1 MYSTAIRLW
10 EPFEIVLT
18 AEKEYENCY
27 RDVCVWV
34 HLKGPGFDKKCFGFW
49 DGGNIFRIRVTATR
63 QGLWTYV
70 TGANVNDRGLSGIT
84 GAFVGVEWTEEEK
97 RQVPTRRGI
106 VRASE
111 NGHAME
117 YADGTPYV
125 MVGDTWW
132 GLASYRY
139 PWEEG
144 EEEHPVGRDMNMKD
158 MARQRLR
165 QGFNT
170 VGMIASFPTWADD
183 GQDAWLMLDDDHE
196 TTIRNAWTVDGAT
209 RRGAR
214 KGTASCKAMH
224 NEGGRPFFFPG
235 KMEGYEQVVPDYDRI
250 NPEYFKVL
258 DKKIDWLNRQ
268 GITVFMEVLR
278 RDCSKTWKYYY
289 DWPIVYTR
297 YVQYIFARYQ
307 ANNCIFSPI
316 HFDVKMN
323 TIDSREFNEPI
334 NLLIDTYGSPPF
346 GTLLGTN
353 PSPSTL
359 INFGGEKEQNW
370 LTLHQTG
377 NWREHENYWYLTDIF
392 HAMPACPAINGEPY
406 YSGYPESAMRIDENG
421 NTVTE
426 LGTLT
431 ADSPEDHY
439 NCRSGYYGSVLSGA
453 YGGVLAG
460 FEGCWGANIEE
471 GARYHIWDTMTF
483 PVSYQVRYVRDFLLS
498 EGTRYQELIP
508 CADLVTPNKAG
519 DPYGYRGW
527 AFASATPERDLIM
540 GYMEKD
546 CPRTALRGLRPYER
560 FLFSWFDPCNG
571 TFQEETELC
580 VNCVG
585 MIPLPACPK
594 DQDWAFK
601 LKKILEPYRIDAS
614 EHPKTCWEEY
624 VKQKGE
630 EDAEDIE

>member
-1 MYSTAIRLW
+1 
-10 EPFEIVLT
+10 
-18 AEKEYENCY
+18 
-27 RDVCVWV
+27 
-34 HLKGPGFDKKCFGFW
+34 
-49 DGGNIFRIRVTATR
+49 
-63 QGLWTYV
+63 
-70 TGANVNDRGLSGIT
+70 
-84 GAFVGVEWTEEEK
+84 
-97 RQVPTRRGI
+97 
-106 VRASE
+106 
-111 NGHAME
+111 
-117 YADGTPYV
+117 
-125 MVGDTWW
+125 
-132 GLASYRY
+132 
-139 PWEEG
+139 
-144 EEEHPVGRDMNMKD
+144 
-158 MARQRLR
+158 
-165 QGFNT
+165 
-170 VGMIASFPTWADD
+170 
-183 GQDAWLMLDDDHE
+183 MLDDDHE

-278 RDCSKTWKYYY
+278 RDCSRAWKYYY

-334 NLLIDTYGSPPF
+334 NLLIDTYGRPPF

-359 INFGGEKEQNW
+359 INFGGEKEQHW

-392 HAMPACPAINGEPY
+392 HATPACPAINGEPY

-585 MIPLPACPK
+585 MIPLPA
-594 DQDWAFK
+594 
-601 LKKILEPYRIDAS
+601 
-614 EHPKTCWEEY
+614 
-624 VKQKGE
+624 
-630 EDAEDIE
+630 